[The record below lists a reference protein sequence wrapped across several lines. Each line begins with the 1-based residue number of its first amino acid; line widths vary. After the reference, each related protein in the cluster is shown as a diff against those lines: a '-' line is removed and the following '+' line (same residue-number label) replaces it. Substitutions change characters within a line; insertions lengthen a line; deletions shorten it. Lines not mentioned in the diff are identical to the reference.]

1 MSGTDSQETIQL
13 ISWHWKR
20 LGSASISFLSLY
32 IYKTL
37 PKCFLY
43 YGYCIKNVFTA
54 CPLLPEVH
62 CEVVWVNFTLC
73 FCRLEIVC
81 FLIIFCTNTFNNTLI
96 VTSITKFKGCCLL
109 LWVIQRFNGAISR
122 MFLYFVLTISCFLII
137 YCTGTIDIIL
147 SKQKTFHVAF
157 SLRPFF
163 VIFSPIS
170 DIFLHV
176 CQNF

>member
-1 MSGTDSQETIQL
+1 MYQACILWNYYKIRYIIKKNQREPSKKPECLEL
-13 ISWHWKR
+13 IHRKPSNSY
-20 LGSASISFLSLY
+20 LGIGSALEVPLLAFFPY

-73 FCRLEIVC
+73 FCRLKIVC

-109 LWVIQRFNGAISR
+109 LWVI
-122 MFLYFVLTISCFLII
+122 
-137 YCTGTIDIIL
+137 
-147 SKQKTFHVAF
+147 
-157 SLRPFF
+157 
-163 VIFSPIS
+163 
-170 DIFLHV
+170 
-176 CQNF
+176 